1 MRQLLTVLI
10 GLWMSTVLAQA
21 QRAYGTINPSLIQDD
36 LFFDINTLPVRIGDR
51 NDLNFAPNIVF
62 TADSA
67 QAFVSFPASDTVMAF
82 DPKSGAVLALIPVA
96 QTPNQIVMTPD
107 GKTLLVVC
115 LFFRDNARAD
125 TFRSET
131 MGAICR
137 IDVETLVVDTLE
149 MEGTFFS
156 FVNNLVVTPDGKSG
170 FIASSGTDEAIRLDL
185 ESFQE
190 VAPRLELPGGTRPS
204 SITMAPDASFFTL
217 LTVGSELLNP
227 GDEPDAIRVI
237 DTASFSVSGTLVPST
252 LDLAL
257 PLPHDFVAANTVAI
271 SLDGRFAV
279 VADRELSQLS
289 TLPELAVDHALLL
302 DLEQGTTLKSF
313 SISGI
318 PSRATLTPDGKL
330 VAVIS
335 TLDVDLVPIPV
346 PQPDGT
352 IDVDSLDAI
361 RLTPQISEFR
371 PSSRPTFSP
380 DGNFL
385 FVGAPI
391 DDVVLKMDLRT
402 FEFPRPVL
410 VGQKLHGADEDFRPS
425 FSAAPLEVSTT
436 PDGEVM
442 TVLNFN
448 SSTIDL
454 VGPSYSSFVP
464 RMVSNTIWFTGI
476 AVANLSDK
484 EAGLDTR
491 HFNNGGIR
499 LQDLTATE
507 DVIEFG
513 PSPKRT
519 PLAPGEQFATT
530 ARLLTEAQ
538 PEDSTFE
545 GWIHLDVDQKDVVG
559 FFMTGD
565 RLQNRLD
572 GGLLPSGTAQLI
584 VIPEIRIDGEFQ
596 TEIIALSPN
605 ITGTDVLLTL
615 LNYDGEIL
623 ETATRLGF
631 GGVVTNAAL
640 KGINGFFSDEAFEG
654 FEGGYVVLEVL
665 EGIVA
670 FERYFDG
677 ERLASLNGIAVNGP
691 GVVPAKKLYFPQAV
705 AFGGTST
712 AVSLL
717 YFGTGTT
724 TVEVVFK
731 DDQGTVVATAE
742 PVALSNRQGFR
753 RDLTDLFPGLVD
765 RGASISGWLEIES
778 SEAGIIGSAELQVFS
793 GLAISAIPAESSP
806 KKAYAM
812 AHLSEGAGFSTGMAV
827 LYPGAEGTAEVEI
840 GIYTSEGD
848 QVGQK
853 HLSLGPGH
861 REVKLL
867 SELIPGLPVL
877 ATGYAKIMSDQPI
890 VVLELIFSDAL
901 NMMSA
906 VPAQPLSSGL

>member
-1 MRQLLTVLI
+1 MRQLLTLLI
-10 GLWMSTVLAQA
+10 ALLMSAMLAKA
-21 QRAYGTINPSLIQDD
+21 ERAYGTINPSLIQED
-36 LFFDINTLPVRIGDR
+36 LFFDINTLPVQIGDR

-62 TADSA
+62 TADST

-96 QTPNQIVMTPD
+96 QTPNLIVMMPD
-107 GKTLLVVC
+107 EKSLLVVC
-115 LFFRDNARAD
+115 LFFRENARAD
-125 TFRSET
+125 VFGDET
-131 MGAICR
+131 KGAICR
-137 IDVETLVVDTLE
+137 IDVETLAVETLE
-149 MEGTFFS
+149 MTGTFFS
-156 FVNNLVVTPDGKSG
+156 FVNNLVVMPDGKSG
-170 FIASSGTDEAIRLDL
+170 FIGSSGTDEVIRLDL

-190 VAPRLELPGGTRPS
+190 LAPRIELPGGTRPS
-204 SITMAPDASFFTL
+204 SITLAPDASFFTL
-217 LTVGSELLNP
+217 LTVGSELLSP
-227 GDEPDAIRVI
+227 GEEPDAVRII
-237 DTASFSVSGTLVPST
+237 DTTSFSISGTLVPST
-252 LDLAL
+252 LDLPI

-271 SLDGRFAV
+271 SRDGRFAV
-279 VADRELSQLS
+279 VADRELGQLS

-302 DLEQGTTLKSF
+302 DLSEGTTLKSF
-313 SISGI
+313 GISGI
-318 PSRATLTPDGKL
+318 PSSATLSPDGKL
-330 VAVIS
+330 VVVIS
-335 TLDVDLVPIPV
+335 TLDVNLVPLPV
-346 PQPDGT
+346 PGPDGT
-352 IDVDSLDAI
+352 IDVDLLDAV

-371 PSSRPTFSP
+371 PSSRPAFSP
-380 DGNFL
+380 DGKFL

-410 VGQKLHGADEDFRPS
+410 VGQKLHGADEDSRPS
-425 FSAAPLEVSTT
+425 FSAAPLEVALT

-464 RMVSNTIWFTGI
+464 RMVSNATWFTGI
-476 AVANLSDK
+476 AMANLSDA

-513 PSPKRT
+513 PSPKRI
-519 PLAPGEQFATT
+519 PLAPGQQFATT

-538 PEDSTFE
+538 PVDSTFE
-545 GWIHLDVDQKDVVG
+545 GWIHMDVDQKDVVG

-572 GGLLPSGTAQLI
+572 GGLLATETAQLV
-584 VIPEIRIDGEFQ
+584 VIPWIRIDGEFQ

-623 ETATRLGF
+623 EQTTKLGF

-640 KGINGFFSDEAFEG
+640 KGPNGFFSDDTFEG
-654 FEGGYVVLEVL
+654 FDGGYVVMEVT

-691 GVVPAKKLYFPQAV
+691 EVVPAKRLYLPQAV

-712 AVSLL
+712 AVTLL
-717 YFGTGTT
+717 YFGAGTT
-724 TVEVVFK
+724 TVEVAFK
-731 DDQGTVVATAE
+731 DDQGSVVATAE
-742 PVALSNRQGFR
+742 PIALTNRQGFR
-753 RDLTDLFPGLVD
+753 RELTDLFPGLVD
-765 RGASISGWLEIES
+765 RGVSISGWLEIES
-778 SEAGIIGSAELQVFS
+778 SGAGIVGSAELQVFS
-793 GLAISAIPAESSP
+793 GLAMSAIPAESSP
-806 KKAYAM
+806 KKAYAL
-812 AHLSEGAGFSTGMAV
+812 AHLNNGEGFSTGMAV

-840 GIYTSEGD
+840 GIYTSQGD

-853 HLSLGPGH
+853 HLSLAPGH

-867 SELIPGLPVL
+867 SELIPGLPAL
-877 ATGYAKIMSDQPI
+877 ATGYAKIVSDQPI
-890 VVLELIFSDAL
+890 IVLELIFSDAL